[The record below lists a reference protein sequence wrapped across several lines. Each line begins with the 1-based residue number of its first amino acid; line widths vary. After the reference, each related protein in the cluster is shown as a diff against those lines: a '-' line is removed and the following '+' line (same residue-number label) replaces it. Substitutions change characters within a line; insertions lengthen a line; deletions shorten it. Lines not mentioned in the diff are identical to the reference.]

1 MTTRYIFASEI
12 RQALDRG
19 DKELTLPAG
28 SRLSPQAVDL
38 VREHDLRVT
47 FEEGPAQGP
56 SSTWPG
62 GGRNQA
68 QAPGQGQGRRQAAP
82 EAQEPASD
90 GNEDPAGDNEPVSD
104 DQVEAIVQR
113 VLARLA
119 EARGEEPPA
128 PAPAPA
134 AATAAPGEAPD
145 DDLIICRCEEITKG
159 QIRQAIRDGMATL
172 NGVKRVTRAGMGLCQ
187 GQTCARLVS
196 GILAQELGLAPGE
209 VEPTTARAPNRPVPM
224 HVFARA

>member
-28 SRLSPQAVDL
+28 SRLSPQAADL

-56 SSTWPG
+56 NSSWPQ

-68 QAPGQGQGRRQAAP
+68 QAPGQGLGRGQGQGQAAP
-82 EAQEPASD
+82 EAQEPAA
-90 GNEDPAGDNEPVSD
+90 AGDDEPVSEE
-104 DQVEAIVQR
+104 QVEAIVQR

-128 PAPAPA
+128 PAPAAATA
-134 AATAAPGEAPD
+134 AATAAPGAAPD

-224 HVFARA
+224 YVFAQA